1 MKLYTV
7 IAFHYVEERLKYLET
22 TLAWL
27 IDMDTEYNKI
37 VIQTNDVN
45 DEQYAK
51 LKKII
56 DYRIKNLEI
65 EIEPI
70 RNLKDPFMLTWAHK
84 CRMLEFNESTF
95 THFAYLEDDMVLTQE
110 LVDYWCRTRERF
122 KKRNLNFIP
131 GFLRVE
137 YNEGRAWSVDVT
149 QQYKISDLTRVVL
162 DQTYVALPQPYQGCF
177 LMDKELVE
185 EHINSPSFSPETCR
199 KIPGAVNDTRERA
212 NMGNTYENIPD
223 GFNHRMLIPTDIFTV
238 CWIHH
243 CTNNYCVMPNTKH
256 GKIPAERIFTY

>member
-70 RNLKDPFMLTWAHK
+70 RNLKDPYMLTWAHK
-84 CRMLEFNESTF
+84 CRMLEFLDSPM
-95 THFAYLEDDMVLTQE
+95 THFAYLEDDMVLSQE
-110 LVDYWCRTRERF
+110 LVDYWCQTRERF

-137 YNEGRAWSVDVT
+137 YNEGRAWSVDVKEPYNIK
-149 QQYKISDLTRVVL
+149 QLNGVIL
-162 DQTYVALPQPYQGCF
+162 DQPYVSLPILSRNC
-177 LMDKELVE
+177 
-185 EHINSPSFSPETCR
+185 
-199 KIPGAVNDTRERA
+199 
-212 NMGNTYENIPD
+212 
-223 GFNHRMLIPTDIFTV
+223 
-238 CWIHH
+238 
-243 CTNNYCVMPNTKH
+243 
-256 GKIPAERIFTY
+256 